1 MKPPPHETA
10 RRKERVF
17 LAACRRI
24 DESETAVELDME
36 ELAMLAEGAGGEI
49 AGASVFPLRAAHPK
63 TYLGRGQAERLAAEA
78 AAAEADE
85 IIFDDELSP
94 AQANSLAAACGMR
107 VLDRTQLILDI
118 FAARA
123 RTREGRL
130 QVEMAILSYLRPRLK
145 GMWTHL
151 ERQKGGI
158 GLKGPGEK
166 QIELDR
172 RRLDGRLAVL
182 RERMAAVRDRRER
195 TGEARRRKG
204 FALATLVGYT
214 NAGKSTLLNRLA
226 AAEVYADDR
235 LFATLDPTTRLIDI
249 APGRKCLL
257 TDTVGFIRKLPHHLV
272 EAFKATLEEVET
284 SDLLL
289 HVVDLSH
296 PAAQA
301 QCDAVE
307 EVLRELGAGEKPRIV
322 VLNKCDRAAEGPEKR
337 AMLSRYPEAVCVS
350 AKTGEGMDRLA
361 SAMRTA
367 LAGRGETVRLR
378 LPAGDGKA
386 IAAVYATGQ
395 VVKARTYGGWLHLW
409 ALLPPELLPR
419 FAAFRADS

>member
-1 MKPPPHETA
+1 
-10 RRKERVF
+10 
-17 LAACRRI
+17 
-24 DESETAVELDME
+24 ME
-36 ELAMLAEGAGGEI
+36 ELAQLAEGAGGEI
-49 AGASVFPLRAAHPK
+49 AGATVFPLRAAHPK
-63 TYLGRGQAERLAAEA
+63 TYLGRGQAERLAEEA

-172 RRLDGRLAVL
+172 RRLDERLSAL
-182 RERMAAVRDRRER
+182 RARMAAVRDRRER

-235 LFATLDPTTRLIDI
+235 LFATLDPTTRIVGVS
-249 APGRKCLL
+249 PGRKCLL

-272 EAFKATLEEVET
+272 EAFKATLEEVGG

-289 HVVDLSH
+289 HVVDAAH
-296 PAAQA
+296 PAAMA

-307 EVLRELGAGEKPRIV
+307 QVLRDLGAGEKRRIV
-322 VLNKCDRAAEGPEKR
+322 VLNKADLLHDGPEKR

-350 AKTGEGMDRLA
+350 AKTGEGIDALLG
-361 SAMRTA
+361 AMRGA
-367 LAGRGETVRLR
+367 LSGTGETAHLR
-378 LPAGDGKA
+378 VPAGDGRT
-386 IAAVYATGQ
+386 IAAVHAAGR
-395 VVKARTYGGWLHLW
+395 VVKTRTYGAWVHLW
-409 ALLPPELLPR
+409 ALLPPETLPR
-419 FAAFRADS
+419 FAAFRAD

>member
-1 MKPPPHETA
+1 MKPPPLETA
-10 RRKERVF
+10 RRRERVF
-17 LAACRRI
+17 LVSCRRP
-24 DESETAVELDME
+24 DEPEAAAALDRE
-36 ELAMLAEGAGGEI
+36 ELVRLAEGAGGEI
-49 AGASVFPLRAAHPK
+49 AGALVFPLRAAHPK
-63 TYLGRGQAERLAAEA
+63 AYLGRGQTERLAEEA

-85 IIFDDELSP
+85 IVFDDELSP

-172 RRLDGRLAVL
+172 RRIDGRLAVL
-182 RERMAAVRDRRER
+182 RARMADVRARRER
-195 TGEARRRKG
+195 TGDARRRKG

-226 AAEVYADDR
+226 AAEAYADDR
-235 LFATLDPTTRLIDI
+235 LFATLDPTTRIVET

-272 EAFKATLEEVET
+272 DAFKATLEEVAQ

-289 HVVDLSH
+289 HVVDAAH
-296 PAAQA
+296 PAAMA

-322 VLNKCDRAAEGPEKR
+322 VLNKADLLRDGPEKR
-337 AMLSRYPEAVCVS
+337 AMASRYPEGVCVS
-350 AKTGEGMDRLA
+350 AKTGAGLA
-361 SAMRTA
+361 ELGNAMRSA
-367 LAGRGETVRLR
+367 LAGGGETVHLR
-378 LPAGDGKA
+378 VPAGDGKT
-386 IAAVYATGQ
+386 IAAVYATGR
-395 VVKARTYGGWLHLW
+395 VAKSRTYGGWVHLW
-409 ALLPPELLPR
+409 ALLPPEALPR
-419 FAAFRADS
+419 FAAFRAE